1 MSLSS
6 HEAAQLRAVGDRIIE
21 GRADRYDAML
31 LEDIA
36 GRHEELTECRAS
48 RRSTKAT
55 APTPST
61 G

>member
-36 GRHEELTECRAS
+36 TRHELEEYSTCRAS
-48 RRSTKAT
+48 RRSTKAI
-55 APTPST
+55 APTR
-61 G
+61 